1 MRRISFVFLPLT
13 LLLAQPKIDKNALP
27 GYESITA
34 DDLSAHLHFLASPEL
49 EGRETS
55 FRGQK
60 VAARY
65 IAAAFQKLGLKP
77 IGDKGTYFQHLD
89 LEVTRISERTTI
101 TLSVPSGKKEFWI
114 RKDFLTNSTRDT
126 VLEAP
131 VVFVGYADQAFSNE
145 SEELI
150 KGKIVL
156 TLAGTKSPAEEAGTR
171 SSRRLFATRPYPGA
185 VATLVILNET
195 GPTSLPSLVNRFSNA
210 IDKGSMR
217 LVGGESRRRAPS
229 SSTYYVSSE
238 LAREILAGAGTTIE
252 TVRSSATGE
261 SFQPLTLGNVAARI
275 DSKIARDIKQS
286 ENVIG
291 MLEGSDPKLKN
302 EIVIFTAHYDH
313 LGVNADGQIN
323 PGADDDGSGTAAV
336 LELAEA
342 FAVNPVKPKRS
353 LVFMTVTGEEKG
365 LLGSYY
371 YSQNPIIPMEKT
383 IANLNT
389 DMIGRVDKKY
399 EAMNNPNYVYV
410 IGSDK
415 ISTEL
420 DSVLRVSNASSE
432 NLLLDYT
439 FNDDKDP
446 NQFYRRSDHFNFAR
460 NGVPVVFYFTGV
472 HDDYHRPTDT
482 VDKILFGRAARIT
495 RLIFVTGWNTANFPR
510 MFVKNA
516 SSAVYQ

>member
-1 MRRISFVFLPLT
+1 MRRISFILLPLS
-13 LLLAQPKIDKNALP
+13 LLIAQPKIDKNALP
-27 GYESITA
+27 GYESIKA
-34 DDLSAHLHFLASPEL
+34 NDLSAHLHFLASPEL

-65 IAAAFQKLGLKP
+65 IASAFQKLGLKP
-77 IGDKGTYFQHLD
+77 IGDEGTYFQHFD
-89 LEVTRISERTTI
+89 LEATRISERTSI
-101 TLSVPSGKKEFWI
+101 ALSTPDGKKEFWI
-114 RKDFLTNSTRDT
+114 RKDFLTNSARDT

-131 VVFVGYADQAFSNE
+131 LVFIGFADQALDKE
-145 SEELI
+145 GEELI
-150 KGKIVL
+150 KGKIVV
-156 TLAGTKSPAEEAGTR
+156 TLAGTKTDAAGTNVNPL
-171 SSRRLFATRPYPGA
+171 RRFMATRPLPGS
-185 VATLVILNET
+185 VATFVILDES
-195 GPTSLPSLVNRFSNA
+195 GPTSLSSLVNRFSNA
-210 IDKGSMR
+210 IDKGTLR
-217 LVGGESRRRAPS
+217 LVGGESRRGAFAS
-229 SSTYYVSSE
+229 SVYYISPGLAQE
-238 LAREILAGAGTTIE
+238 LLLGAGKTLQDI
-252 TVRSSATGE
+252 RATAAGE
-261 SFQPLTLGNVAARI
+261 GFLPLSLGKVTAHI
-275 DSKIARDIKQS
+275 DSKITKEIKQS

-291 MLEGSDPKLKN
+291 MLEGSDPKLKH
-302 EIVIFTAHYDH
+302 EIVILTAHYDH

-323 PGADDDGSGTAAV
+323 PGADDDGSGTSAV

-342 FAVNPVKPKRS
+342 FVLNPVKPKRS

-371 YSQNPIIPMEKT
+371 YSQNPIIPLEKT

-399 EAMNNPNYVYV
+399 EALNNPNYVYV

-415 ISTEL
+415 ISMEL
-420 DSVLRVSNASSE
+420 DSVLKVSNTSSE

-439 FNDDKDP
+439 FNDEKDP
-446 NQFYRRSDHFNFAR
+446 NQFYRRSDHYNFAR

-482 VDKILFGRAARIT
+482 VEKILFERTARIT
-495 RLIFVTGWNTANFPR
+495 RLIFVTGWNVANFPR

-516 SSAVYQ
+516 SSAAY

>member
-1 MRRISFVFLPLT
+1 MRLISFILLPLT
-13 LLLAQPKIDKNALP
+13 LLIAQPKIDKNALP

-65 IAAAFQKLGLKP
+65 IAAVFQKLRLKP

-89 LEVTRISERTTI
+89 LEVTRISEQTTI
-101 TLSVPSGKKEFWI
+101 TLAVPSGKKEFWI
-114 RKDFLTNSTRDT
+114 RKDFLTNSSRDT

-131 VVFVGYADQAFSNE
+131 VLFVGYADQAISKE
-145 SEELI
+145 GEELM

-156 TLAGTKSPAEEAGTR
+156 SLVGTKSPAEEAGTR
-171 SSRRLFATRPYPGA
+171 SSRRLLATRPYPGA
-185 VATLVILNET
+185 VATLVILDET

-217 LVGGESRRRAPS
+217 LVGGESRRGTS
-229 SSTYYVSSE
+229 SSLTYYISSE

-252 TVRSSATGE
+252 AVRTSATGE
-261 SFQPLTLGNVAARI
+261 SFRPLTLGNVMARI

-313 LGVNADGQIN
+313 LGINADGQIN
-323 PGADDDGSGTAAV
+323 HGADDDGSGTAGV

-353 LVFMTVTGEEKG
+353 VVFMTVTGEEKG

-399 EAMNNPNYVYV
+399 EAMDNPNYVYV

-439 FNDDKDP
+439 FNDDNDP

-482 VDKILFGRAARIT
+482 VEKILFGRAASIT

-510 MFVKNA
+510 MFRKNA